1 MKILRTAL
9 IGVAVLAALTAC
21 GSPATHNSAD
31 VKFAQEM
38 VPHHEQALTMAKL
51 VESRTENTHVIEL
64 ASRIEKGQQPEIDKL
79 NGKLKEW
86 GSPASHSDHGGHGMV
101 DTSTL
106 TALKG
111 TEFDRQ
117 WLALMITHHRGAVQS
132 ARDQQA
138 KGTDPDTKKLAGDII
153 TAQEK
158 EIAEMESLLP
168 QG

>member
-1 MKILRTAL
+1 VRTAL
-9 IGVAVLAALTAC
+9 IGVALLAVAC
-21 GSPATHNSAD
+21 STPATHNSAD

-38 VPHHEQALTMAKL
+38 VPHHEQALTMSKL
-51 VESRTENTHVIEL
+51 VESRTENPQIVDL
-64 ASRIEKGQQPEIDKL
+64 AGRIEKGQQPEIDKL

-86 GSPASHSDHGGHGMV
+86 GTSGDHSGGHSGHGMV

-111 TEFDRQ
+111 AEFDRQ
-117 WLALMITHHRGAVQS
+117 WLSLMITHHRGAVQS
-132 ARDQQA
+132 AREQQE
-138 KGTDPDTKKLAGDII
+138 KGTDPDTKKLAADII

-158 EIAEMESLLP
+158 EIHEMESLLP